1 MSLRISG
8 LFRSDHVNYDP
19 LLPPS
24 RKNPGGVVGTL
35 VVNLRA
41 ALPSLEIIH
50 DISQAESINI
60 TESKTKNWGRI
71 TVTQGQERDE
81 RKATLEFFEHQYFL
95 PNVSVKPMRRW
106 QFLVP
111 RHIEF

>member
-24 RKNPGGVVGTL
+24 RKNPGGGVGTL

-50 DISQAESINI
+50 DISMFY
-60 TESKTKNWGRI
+60 T
-71 TVTQGQERDE
+71 
-81 RKATLEFFEHQYFL
+81 
-95 PNVSVKPMRRW
+95 P
-106 QFLVP
+106 
-111 RHIEF
+111 